1 MLRYLK
7 ECVGSICIMKAII
20 LAAGRGQRLKCSLP
34 KALLQINGKTI
45 LQHQVTGLRDA
56 GIKDIYVVCGY
67 ESDQFPDIGANYVH
81 NAEYARTDNSYSLL
95 LALQQIG
102 LDDYVVVL
110 DGDVLFDYRIFNSIE
125 EKSQY
130 FVDTNKQRHRGDVG
144 IKLAGAAIIEIGKHL
159 NYGIGV
165 GIMTFSPI
173 LLRALYHYLVRKEAH
188 KTWWIVHLNQMMQD
202 KQNVEISPTFVNYD
216 WVEVDTQEDYDE
228 ALKRFDNPK
237 LEFTDYVHM
246 KEVSSM
252 YESLR
257 FQFEG
262 LHLNKRNP
270 ERDEIAWK
278 NSNVLA
284 ARLNGRVVGLCRY
297 ISDGAYYAGIW
308 DVMVRPEYQRKQIGA
323 KVLEATISKIKL
335 ECPIKIFLFSTKGKE
350 IFYQKFGFRFAK
362 SPVLEIR
369 ND

>member
-1 MLRYLK
+1 MK
-7 ECVGSICIMKAII
+7 AKAII

-56 GIKDIYVVCGY
+56 GIKDIYVVYGY
-67 ESDQFPDIGANYVH
+67 KSDQFPNIGVNYVH

-95 LALQQIG
+95 LALQQMG

-130 FVDTNKQRHRGDVG
+130 FVDVNKRRRQGDVG
-144 IKLAGAAIIEIGKHL
+144 IKLDGANIVEIGKHL
-159 NYGIGV
+159 DYAIGI
-165 GIMTFSPI
+165 GIMTFSPT
-173 LLRALYHYLVRKEAH
+173 LLRTFYQYLTKEEAY
-188 KTWWIVHLNQMMQD
+188 KTWWIVQLNQMMQD
-202 KQNVEISPTFVNYD
+202 KRDVEISPVFIDYA
-216 WVEVDTQEDYDE
+216 WIEVDTREDYDE
-228 ALKRFDNPK
+228 ALKRFDKPE
-237 LEFTDYVHM
+237 LEFTDYVHL
-246 KEVSSM
+246 KEVLSM
-252 YESLR
+252 YENLR

-262 LHLNKRNP
+262 LHLNKRDP
-270 ERDEIAWK
+270 GRDEIAWK
-278 NSNVLA
+278 NSKVLA

-297 ISDGAYYAGIW
+297 ISDGVYYAGIW

-323 KVLEATISKIKL
+323 KMLEAMISKIKL

-350 IFYQKFGFRFAK
+350 TFYQKFGFRFAK